1 MVEVQPSRNTRNIYL
16 MGVSSTTAD
25 DDVFEYIASQ
35 YSLVPNLHFPSAL
48 RFDDFAFGDDAC
60 SLTNRGA

>member
-1 MVEVQPSRNTRNIYL
+1 MTL
-16 MGVSSTTAD
+16 SSTTAD

-35 YSLVPNLHFPSAL
+35 YSLVPNLHLPSAL
-48 RFDDFAFGDDAC
+48 RFDDFAFGDDAY